1 METGRGSGLCGRTWK
16 ASHESDV
23 ETEIERYEQEN
34 SEGEDVPVKGPICA
48 VASPRGN
55 MANQGLI

>member
-1 METGRGSGLCGRTWK
+1 METGRGSGLCGISWK

-34 SEGEDVPVKGPICA
+34 SEGEDIPVKGAMCA
-48 VASPRGN
+48 KASARGN
-55 MANQGLI
+55 MANQG